1 MFFPRARQST
11 HATGRPTAWRAAT
24 AGALVLP
31 LALLALEIRAGS
43 TAQARTHEPL
53 NGGQGIAAEAVA
65 HGTKAPLA
73 ATVSEGQVKEVAPG
87 GVITYPSVTS
97 CLTVTVRLRGG
108 GLVGAHASLFQVP
121 GELRSD
127 EILPAL
133 KALVGGRPVASIEVK
148 GAVGAWHPS
157 YFTKSIESYG
167 DGEQVPV
174 PSGQDVAG
182 IARAVAD
189 GLGRARHIV
198 TVQDVPDGD
207 QIVR

>member
-1 MFFPRARQST
+1 MLFPPARQS
-11 HATGRPTAWRAAT
+11 APGLGRSTAWRAAT

-31 LALLALEIRAGS
+31 LVLLALETGSSAEARTREPVKAGS
-43 TAQARTHEPL
+43 SVT
-53 NGGQGIAAEAVA
+53 AEAVA
-65 HGTKAPLA
+65 QGTRAPLE
-73 ATVSEGQVKEVAPG
+73 ATVSEGQVKEVGPG

-133 KALVGGRPVASIEVK
+133 KVLVGGRQVTAIEVK

-157 YFTKSIESYG
+157 YFTKAIESYG
-167 DGEQVPV
+167 EGEQVPV
-174 PSGQDVAG
+174 PTGQDVDG

-189 GLGRARHIV
+189 GLGRTRHIV